1 MSDAGTPRTS
11 SHATDPAP
19 VTAATPAGP
28 ARALSRRRVLGSL
41 AGAAAAGPVLAA
53 CGAPSSGTSSKP
65 APSTLATAPSKPVTL
80 NILDVAGNL
89 ALTKPAIEAFKAA
102 HPGSVSKITTTTGT
116 APELAP
122 KVQAQQQAGNVQIQL
137 VLTGTD
143 GLAAGIQKGLWYDL
157 KPYYT
162 TFFPG
167 LMDNYQPGAAS
178 MAALAQDQ
186 GIELVWTPSGP
197 LVEYDPAK
205 VAHPPTTTDALLDW
219 AKANPGKFQYAQ
231 PRNSGPGRTFLM
243 GLPYLL
249 GDSDPTNPAT
259 GWSKTWAYLTE
270 LSKYVDTYPSKTSAT
285 MTNLAQGTVHMIA
298 STMGWYINP
307 RALGTVPAAMKAAKF
322 DNPTWVSDAQFG
334 VIPKGVS
341 DDELIAALQLLAF
354 LLAPEQQ
361 AVTYD
366 EGYFYPGPAV
376 KDVPLSKAPAS
387 SQSALQRYGD
397 TEFDSWISG
406 STIKNSLP
414 ATAQVTA
421 FDLWDKKIG
430 SSK

>member
-1 MSDAGTPRTS
+1 MSEIDAR
-11 SHATDPAP
+11 
-19 VTAATPAGP
+19 
-28 ARALSRRRVLGSL
+28 LSRRLLIGGL
-41 AGAAAAGPVLAA
+41 AASAAVPVLAA
-53 CGAPSSGTSSKP
+53 CGSPSSGGSSARTAEP
-65 APSTLATAPSKPVTL
+65 GSLATAPSKPVTL

-89 ALTKPAIEAFKAA
+89 ALTQPIIDAFKAKY
-102 HPGSVSKITTTTGT
+102 PDVVSHVTATTGT

-157 KPYYT
+157 KPYHDR
-162 TFFPG
+162 FFPG
-167 LMDNYQPGAAS
+167 LMANYSAPAAS
-178 MAALAQDQ
+178 MAALAQDR
-186 GIELVWTPSGP
+186 GIELVTTPGGP
-197 LVEYDPAK
+197 LLEYDPAK
-205 VAHPPTTTDALLDW
+205 VPTVPTTTDALLEW
-219 AKANPGKFQYAQ
+219 CKANKGRFQYAQ

-249 GDSDPTNPAT
+249 GDSDPSDPVN
-259 GWSKTWAYLTE
+259 GWSRTWAYLTE
-270 LSKYVDTYPSKTSAT
+270 LNKYTAPYPAKTSAT

-307 RALGTVPAAMKAAKF
+307 RVLGTVPGAMKAARF
-322 DNPTWVSDAQFG
+322 DNLTWVTDAQYG

-341 DDELIAALQLLAF
+341 DDQLIAAMRLLAF
-354 LLAPEQQ
+354 ALTPEQQ

-366 EGYFYPGPAV
+366 QGYFYPGPAV
-376 KDVPLSKAPAS
+376 KNVALSQAPAAS
-387 SQSALQRYGD
+387 RAAVQKYGD
-397 TEFDSWISG
+397 TAFDGWITS
-406 STIKNSLP
+406 SPAKNSLP